1 LDRGKPALREMA
13 VAHYA
18 PKACATTH
26 LKDTFW
32 WFLDESWRADGA
44 TEDLT
49 KQHGAQGLSV
59 NLGEIAW

>member
-1 LDRGKPALREMA
+1 MA